1 MSMENEL
8 IIKERETLE
17 VLKELEA
24 TKRIVEDLKLKL
36 QKEAFEVSETRHTT
50 REDTNEIAAKE
61 ADKENQG
68 YLDSPGQNVQSCPAP
83 GLILMELEQ
92 AKLNLTRTTSDI
104 ADIRASVES
113 FNKKLERER
122 TGLEKTRERLA
133 QNSSNIL
140 ALEEELNQTKLKL
153 QVVKDAEA
161 KGFPD
166 NHLEISKELQQLGI
180 EAEKFKEMKA
190 AVELEVLRIE
200 SEIERNKAMMNTAQ
214 VKLFAARKMKEAAR
228 AAEAVALSEIMILT
242 KHENPSSDISQT
254 HGSERV
260 TLPSEE
266 YSTLALIACE
276 AKERSRKRVIDVM
289 QQVDAANASKM
300 EILNQAEK
308 ASEELKISQ
317 IALEAALSRVDAANQ
332 EKLAVEEALRK
343 WRSEHGQKRRTV
355 QNSTKFKNPCP
366 PHYKRDSR
374 LLDVNGM
381 NMVSDGPMPVLKPT
395 LSIGQI
401 LSRKLLPPEQFE
413 SATPSEKSS
422 VRRKMSLGQMLSK
435 QNDDLSSLKRAE
447 KDTSQKQPSG
457 KRKKSGFARFTLLLA
472 KQSKKKKK
480 LTVAKKQ
487 PVSLV

>member
-1 MSMENEL
+1 MESEL
-8 IIKERETLE
+8 IVKERETLE

-36 QKEAFEVSETRHTT
+36 QKEKFEVSVTQ
-50 REDTNEIAAKE
+50 DTKRDDVNATSPKE
-61 ADKENQG
+61 ADKENHVH
-68 YLDSPGQNVQSCPAP
+68 LDSCGQSVQISPPAP
-83 GLILMELEQ
+83 GIILMELEQ

-104 ADIRASVES
+104 ADIRSSVES
-113 FNKKLERER
+113 FNKKLEKER

-133 QNSSNIL
+133 QNSSNIS

-166 NHLEISKELQQLGI
+166 NPLEISKELQELSS
-180 EAEKFKEMKA
+180 EAEKFKKMREVA
-190 AVELEVLRIE
+190 RLEVSRME
-200 SEIERNKAMMNTAQ
+200 SEIEQNKTMLKTAQ
-214 VKLFAARKMKEAAR
+214 VKLVAARKMKEAAR

-242 KHENPSSDISQT
+242 KHENPSSDFSQT
-254 HGSERV
+254 HGSESV
-260 TLPSEE
+260 TLSSEE
-266 YSTLALIACE
+266 YSTLTLKAFE
-276 AKERSRKRVIDVM
+276 AKENCRKRVIDIM

-308 ASEELKISQ
+308 ASEELKTSKR
-317 IALEAALSRVDAANQ
+317 ALEAALSRVDAANQ
-332 EKLAVEEALRK
+332 GKLAVEEALRR

-366 PHYKRDSR
+366 SYYKKDSR
-374 LLDVNGM
+374 LLDVNGV
-381 NMVSDGPMPVLKPT
+381 NMVSDGPTPVLKPT

-413 SATPSEKSS
+413 SVTLPDKSS
-422 VRRKMSLGQMLSK
+422 IRRKMSLGQMLSK
-435 QNDDLSSLKRAE
+435 QNDDVSSLKKAE
-447 KDTSQKQPSG
+447 KDTSQKQTFG

-480 LTVAKKQ
+480 PAVVKK
-487 PVSLV
+487 